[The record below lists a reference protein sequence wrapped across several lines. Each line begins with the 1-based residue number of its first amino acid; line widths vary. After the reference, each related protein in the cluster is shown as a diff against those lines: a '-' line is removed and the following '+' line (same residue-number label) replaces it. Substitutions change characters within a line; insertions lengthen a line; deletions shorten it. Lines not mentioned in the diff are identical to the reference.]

1 MKRRCKKSPHP
12 QLLLTMA
19 RKAIWSRW
27 VELDEIKPFDRWLKS
42 QFKQSGN
49 LSRHDKLAISKDLFL
64 AVKFAQA
71 ADYFETCFAANEL
84 LEPLE
89 WDKNWRLS
97 TAKYIQTNE
106 FWFWLTLLQG
116 EEPNVSNGENKR
128 LQWFKSQTGKIN
140 ANLELWSIRY
150 GVRPSWLPMLNQR
163 AIASEW
169 DEQQLKQFI
178 QQQSQPLPVYLRV
191 TNRSTAQQLYNE
203 LKVQDVIISRDQ
215 DILSVEGG
223 MDVTRTS
230 QFALGQFEIQ
240 DLASQQI
247 VNAVDVKSGLKVW
260 DCCAGAGGKTLALAD
275 KLNNKGSITS
285 TDIHSYKLDELK
297 KRAKRGEYFNIR
309 TFVWSGDKPLELP
322 NDVKRQN
329 GFDRVLIDAPCTS
342 AGTWRRNPDA
352 KWRFSQQ
359 DTDEQIAI
367 QQSILT
373 NAQAS
378 VRKNG
383 KLIYATCS
391 WQISENEAQVSWFLD
406 KFPEFKLESQTLLGG
421 IEQASDTMFVA
432 VFSKED

>member
-19 RKAIWSRW
+19 RKAIWARW
-27 VELDEIKPFDRWLKS
+27 IELEEIKPFDRWLKS
-42 QFKQSGN
+42 QFKLSGN
-49 LSRHDKLAISKDLFL
+49 LSRHDKLSISKELFL

-71 ADYFETCFAANEL
+71 ADYFESCFIANEL
-84 LEPLE
+84 VDVVE
-89 WDKNWRLS
+89 WDKAWSLTS
-97 TAKYIQTNE
+97 AKHIQNNE

-116 EEPNVSNGENKR
+116 EEPKVTNGENKR

-140 ANLELWSIRY
+140 SILELWAVRFGI
-150 GVRPSWLPMLNQR
+150 RPSWLPMLTQR
-163 AIASEW
+163 AIASGW
-169 DEQQLKQFI
+169 DDSQLKQFI
-178 QQQSQPLPVYLRV
+178 QQQADTLPVYLRASAT
-191 TNRSTAQQLYNE
+191 TNISQLYKDLNA
-203 LKVQDVIISRDQ
+203 Q
-215 DILSVEGG
+215 DILISKDGDVLSVDGG
-223 MDVTRTS
+223 ADVTRTS
-230 QFALGQFEIQ
+230 QFALGQFELQ

-247 VNAVDVKSGLKVW
+247 VQAVDVKPGMKVW

-275 KLNNKGSITS
+275 RLNNKGSVTS

-297 KRAKRGEYFNIR
+297 KRAKRAEYFNIR
-309 TFVWSGDKPLELP
+309 TFVWSGDKALDLP

-352 KWRFSQQ
+352 KWRFCQQ
-359 DTDEQIAI
+359 DSDEQIAI

-383 KLIYATCS
+383 KLVYATCS
-391 WQISENEAQVSWFLD
+391 WQIAENEAQVSWFLH
-406 KFPEFKLESQTLLGG
+406 KFPEFNLESQSLLGG

-432 VFSKED
+432 VFNRTA